1 VTAKDVLTDLHRH
14 QEEIHMGKMAEEKG
28 ATADMREYGK
38 TLRKDH
44 ASSDQKVME
53 LAVKEGLL

>member
-1 VTAKDVLTDLHRH
+1 LSFADVTAKDVLTDLHAAN

-38 TLRKDH
+38 TAERP
-44 ASSDQKVME
+44 
-53 LAVKEGLL
+53 